1 MEDRNSHHHL
11 HRPIKRAKQEWV
23 EKSAAAVPQTVQQAL
38 REAMRIEKVS
48 PVEFD
53 DLLWIL
59 AQESGGVIGVRNKK
73 STARGLFQLLSAQYG
88 LNPQGE
94 RSFENDVARYGQD
107 FKNKALAKLL
117 PPESAP
123 LDQVAA
129 EVGVSAST
137 LERWRSD
144 ALSQPR
150 SNSKVWSAAARFDAL
165 LTTAAMDEAAKS
177 AWC

>member
-1 MEDRNSHHHL
+1 M
-11 HRPIKRAKQEWV
+11 
-23 EKSAAAVPQTVQQAL
+23 
-38 REAMRIEKVS
+38 
-48 PVEFD
+48 
-53 DLLWIL
+53 
-59 AQESGGVIGVRNKK
+59 
-73 STARGLFQLLSAQYG
+73 
-88 LNPQGE
+88 
-94 RSFENDVARYGQD
+94 ARYGQD

-150 SNSKVWSAAARFDAL
+150 SDSKVWSAAARFDAL

-177 AWC
+177 AWCRANGVLLHDLQLWRQTAVQSLADPQDHRASPMRQPSMESCLCFKQASRGRVCLNPWASAVA

>member
-1 MEDRNSHHHL
+1 M
-11 HRPIKRAKQEWV
+11 
-23 EKSAAAVPQTVQQAL
+23 
-38 REAMRIEKVS
+38 
-48 PVEFD
+48 
-53 DLLWIL
+53 
-59 AQESGGVIGVRNKK
+59 
-73 STARGLFQLLSAQYG
+73 
-88 LNPQGE
+88 
-94 RSFENDVARYGQD
+94 ARYGQD

-150 SNSKVWSAAARFDAL
+150 SDSKVWSAAARFDAL
-165 LTTAAMDEAAKS
+165 LTTAAMDEAGKS
-177 AWC
+177 AWCRANGVLLHDLQLWRQTASQSLADPQDQRASPSQTAQDRRRIKELERDLRRKEKALAETAALLVLSKKLETIFQKDRDEDE